1 MSCRAVE
8 GLAGPS
14 LAQRHRKVAERVAD
28 VLMRRS
34 GGMAA
39 HALYGVNAA
48 TSYLLMLAAMTFN
61 VGVFVAVCS
70 GVAPPHACAGADLQC
85 ATRAVQSRESI
96 EASPTVH
103 ESIGGAACISRS
115 RNFCDTQPTLG
126 HRMVASEPPPRRW
139 RGVFAVSNPRTLSIH
154 MHYWAGAFGGLS
166 FTCWEARLGGRRC

>member
-96 EASPTVH
+96 KVSQFLRHAANTGS
-103 ESIGGAACISRS
+103 SNGGFRATTETMAGSVCGFQSTHS
-115 RNFCDTQPTLG
+115 VNSYALLG
-126 HRMVASEPPPRRW
+126 W
-139 RGVFAVSNPRTLSIH
+139 CFWWAVIH
-154 MHYWAGAFGGLS
+154 MLGS
-166 FTCWEARLGGRRC
+166 SARR